1 MNEKSRLC
9 QLFCHLMMRLA
20 FGGKSSGRSS
30 RKETPLF
37 RRGHELFRNLCSLHD
52 HYPILHNRLSGNATR
67 KYCESSE
74 NSLEDSHLSQF
85 WGKKRFFS
93 ALATSRQQ
101 VSKFGYVFHH
111 LFRWYNLVNDY
122 RLRDLTY
129 GQDILPAI
137 SGIAREIRAQAGGT
151 YLAGIWLEDIH
162 RGLMWAIGG
171 AGKISETY
179 HAPSWSWAS
188 LQISPDALNTVNFL
202 YWMIRLSGTPLVER
216 RATLLSHEIVAE
228 DNGMFGCIRFGSLR
242 LRGSSLLARKWQG
255 SYKGGLRTHF
265 HQPIHLTSNQLIFQL
280 DVSDEKVEPLDVLAN
295 ALLFQISSWKW
306 DQDRP
311 EVTLALL
318 LVKVGDQPIETY
330 RRVGMAEVPNV
341 DGLAEEGWEMRDI
354 RII

>member
-1 MNEKSRLC
+1 
-9 QLFCHLMMRLA
+9 MMRLA

-52 HYPILHNRLSGNATR
+52 HYPILHNILSGNATR

-74 NSLEDSHLSQF
+74 NSLGDSHLSQF

-101 VSKFGYVFHH
+101 VSKFGYDFHH

-162 RGLMWAIGG
+162 RGL
-171 AGKISETY
+171 TV
-179 HAPSWSWAS
+179 AS
-188 LQISPDALNTVNFL
+188 
-202 YWMIRLSGTPLVER
+202 
-216 RATLLSHEIVAE
+216 
-228 DNGMFGCIRFGSLR
+228 
-242 LRGSSLLARKWQG
+242 
-255 SYKGGLRTHF
+255 
-265 HQPIHLTSNQLIFQL
+265 
-280 DVSDEKVEPLDVLAN
+280 
-295 ALLFQISSWKW
+295 
-306 DQDRP
+306 
-311 EVTLALL
+311 
-318 LVKVGDQPIETY
+318 VKFP
-330 RRVGMAEVPNV
+330 
-341 DGLAEEGWEMRDI
+341 
-354 RII
+354 